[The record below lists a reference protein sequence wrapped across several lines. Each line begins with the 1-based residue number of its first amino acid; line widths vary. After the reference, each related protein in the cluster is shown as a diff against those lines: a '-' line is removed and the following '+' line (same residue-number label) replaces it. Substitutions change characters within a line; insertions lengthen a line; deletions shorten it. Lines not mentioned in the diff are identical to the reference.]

1 MFSDIF
7 IERPRLAFVV
17 AIVITLAGI
26 IAITAI
32 PIAQFPDIVPPQVTL
47 NASYP
52 GADAE
57 VVETTVAQ
65 PIEQQVNGIDNALYY
80 QSASAADGSYI
91 LTVTFGLGTDPDINT
106 VNVQNRA
113 SLATPQLPPE
123 VSRAG
128 LTIRKKSAAL
138 LQVINLYS
146 PNKTFDAIYLSNYAT
161 INLIDPLARIKGVGQ
176 ATLFG
181 PLDYSLRIWLDPD
194 RLTELNLTPNDV
206 IAAVQGQNIQ
216 AALGRVGAAPIT
228 TEQQVQINIKTKGR
242 LTQPEEFA
250 AIVLRANPDG
260 SVIRIKDVARV
271 ETSAKTQDRYSR
283 FNGAPAAAIGIYQTP
298 GSNAVE
304 VARQVRET
312 MSALEKRFPSDLS
325 STVFFD
331 STVFVTTTIS
341 EVVRTLVIAIVLVAI
356 VVFLFLGS
364 WRTTLIPLVAV
375 PVSVVGTFAVMLMI
389 GYSANTVSLLALVL
403 AIGIV
408 VDDAIVVV
416 ENVERVMEENPDL
429 PVKAACKRA
438 MAEITGPILAI
449 TLVLL
454 SVFVPVAFIPGISG
468 QLFRQFAVAVSVS
481 MLISAVNALTLSP
494 ALCSVLLKHGQKSL
508 GPMRYVLG
516 AIDWA
521 RDGYVAVVRRLVRVS
536 IVGIA
541 VVGVTLALSAWLFS
555 RTPQSFLPDE
565 DQGAIF
571 AALRL
576 PEGVSLN
583 RTEEIVKQV
592 EGIVSPIPGVQGVLS
607 VVGLNFIDYVP
618 SSNQAFFVIR
628 LKPYEV
634 RTDRAQSASAII
646 ARLRPQMA
654 AIQGA
659 VGFPFNLPPILGLGS
674 TGGFQYALEA
684 LQGQSPSDLAAA
696 LRGLVVAANGE
707 PELAGVYSTYA
718 ADTPQIYLDIDRD
731 KAQVLGV
738 KITDIFNALQST
750 LGSYYVNDFNVFG
763 RTWQVNI
770 QAETPFRDSINDIY
784 RIYVRNAQGGMVPI
798 RALADAKLVQGPQ
811 TVVRYNGFRSA
822 IVNGAPKPGYSSGQA
837 LAAMERVSAA
847 TLPSGYSFEWTG
859 TALQEK
865 AAGGRTGIV
874 LGLAI
879 LFAYLFLVALYES
892 WNIPISALLSVS
904 VAVLG
909 AIVAIKLAG
918 LSFDVYAQIG
928 LVVLIALAAKNGIL
942 IVAFAAEQRQLGK
955 DIQAAAIEGA
965 SLRFRPVMMTSFA
978 FIFGLFPLII
988 AEGAGAITRHAVGTP
1003 VFGGMIAAS
1012 VFGIFIIPLLF
1023 VTAET
1028 LRQPRAKKEPY
1039 APALPDVAS
1048 PSTDAAIG
1056 PEKQSTD
1063 GGRHD

>member
-1 MFSDIF
+1 MFSGIF
-7 IERPRLAFVV
+7 IERPRLALVI
-17 AIVITLAGI
+17 AIVITLAGV

-32 PIAQFPDIVPPQVTL
+32 PIAQFPDIVPPQVELTA
-47 NASYP
+47 NYP

-80 QSASAADGSYI
+80 QSASGADGSYI
-91 LTVTFGLGTDPDINT
+91 LTVTFALGTDPDINT

-113 SLATPQLPPE
+113 SLATPQLPAE

-138 LQVINLYS
+138 LQVLNLYS
-146 PNKTFDAIYLSNYAT
+146 PNKTYDAVYLSNYAT
-161 INLIDPLARIKGVGQ
+161 INIIDAIARIKGVGQ
-176 ATLFG
+176 IRLFG

-206 IAAVQGQNIQ
+206 IAAVQSQNVQ
-216 AALGRVGAAPIT
+216 AALGRIGAAPIT
-228 TEQQVQINIKTKGR
+228 SEQQVQLNIKTTGR

-250 AIVLRANPDG
+250 AIVLRANADG
-260 SVIRIKDVARV
+260 SLVRIKDVARV
-271 ETSAKTQDRYSR
+271 EMSAKSQDRYSR
-283 FNGAPAAAIGIYQTP
+283 FNGAPAAAMGVYQSP

-304 VARQVRET
+304 VARRVRDT
-312 MSALEKRFPSDLS
+312 MSSLATRFPSDLAY
-325 STVFFD
+325 TVFFD
-331 STVFVTTTIS
+331 STVFVTATID
-341 EVVRTLVIAIVLVAI
+341 EVVRTLVVAIILVAV
-356 VVFLFLGS
+356 VVFLFLGR

-375 PVSVVGTFAVMLMI
+375 PVSIIGTFAVMLLV
-389 GYSANTVSLLALVL
+389 GYSANTVSMLALVL

-416 ENVERVMEENPDL
+416 ENVERVMEEHPEL
-429 PVKAACKRA
+429 PVPEACKKA
-438 MAEITGPILAI
+438 MAEITGPIIAI

-468 QLFRQFAVAVSVS
+468 QLFRQFAVAVSVA
-481 MLISAVNALTLSP
+481 MLISAANALTLSP
-494 ALCSVLLKHGQKSL
+494 ALCAVLLKHGQTTR
-508 GPMRYVLG
+508 GPMRYVLRG
-516 AIDWA
+516 IDAA
-521 RDGYVAVVRRLVRVS
+521 RNGYVAAVGRLARVA
-536 IVGIA
+536 IVG
-541 VVGVTLALSAWLFS
+541 VVVVAATIALSTWLFG

-565 DQGAIF
+565 DQGALF

-583 RTEEIVKQV
+583 RTEAVVKQV
-592 EGIVSPIPGVQGVLS
+592 EDIVRPIPGVEGVLS
-607 VVGLNFIDYVP
+607 VVGLNFIDYIP
-618 SSNQAFFVIR
+618 SANQAFFVIR
-628 LKPYEV
+628 LKPFET
-634 RTDRAQSASAII
+634 RTDPAQSAAAII
-646 ARLRPQMA
+646 AKLRPQMA

-696 LRGLVVAANGE
+696 MRGLLVAANSA

-731 KAQVLGV
+731 KAQVLGIR
-738 KITDIFNALQST
+738 ITDIFNALQST
-750 LGSYYVNDFNVFG
+750 LGSFYVNDFNVFG

-770 QAETPFRDSINDIY
+770 QAETQFRDNIDDIY
-784 RIYVRNAQGGMVPI
+784 GIYVRNAQGGMVPI
-798 RALADAKLVQGPQ
+798 RALAEAKLVQGPQ
-811 TVVRYNGFRSA
+811 TIVRYNGFRGA
-822 IVNGAPKPGYSSGQA
+822 IVNGAAKPGYSSGQA

-847 TLPSGYSFEWTG
+847 TLPAGYSFEWTG

-865 AAGGRTGIV
+865 AASGRTGIV
-874 LGLAI
+874 LGLAV

-892 WNIPISALLSVS
+892 WNIPVPALLSVS
-904 VAVLG
+904 VAILG
-909 AIVAIKLAG
+909 AIVAIMWAR

-942 IVAFAAEQRQLGK
+942 IVAFAVEQRNLGK
-955 DIQAAAIEGA
+955 DIKAAAIEAAG
-965 SLRFRPVMMTSFA
+965 LRFRPVMMTSFA
-978 FIFGLFPLII
+978 FIFGLFPLVV
-988 AEGAGAITRHAVGTP
+988 AQGAGAITRHAVGTP

-1012 VFGIFIIPLLF
+1012 LFGIFIIPLLYI
-1023 VTAET
+1023 TAESV
-1028 LRQPRAKKEPY
+1028 RRRATKKEAI
-1039 APALPDVAS
+1039 APPREAES
-1048 PSTDAAIG
+1048 P
-1056 PEKQSTD
+1056 
-1063 GGRHD
+1063 

>member
-1 MFSDIF
+1 MFSGIF
-7 IERPRLAFVV
+7 IDRPRLAFVI
-17 AIVITLAGI
+17 AIVITFAGV
-26 IAITAI
+26 IAVTVI

-80 QSASAADGSYI
+80 QSASGADGSYI
-91 LTVTFGLGTDPDINT
+91 LTVTFALGTDPDINT

-113 SLATPQLPPE
+113 SLATPQLPQE

-138 LQVINLYS
+138 LQVISLYS
-146 PNKTFDAIYLSNYAT
+146 PNKAYDAVYLSNYAT
-161 INLIDPLARIKGVGQ
+161 INLVDPLARIKGVGQ

-194 RLTELNLTPNDV
+194 RLTQLSLTPNDV
-206 IAAVQGQNIQ
+206 IAAVQNQNTQ

-228 TEQQVQINIKTKGR
+228 SEQQLQINIKTKGR
-242 LTQPEEFA
+242 LTRPEEFA
-250 AIVLRANPDG
+250 AIVLRAGADG
-260 SVIRIKDVARV
+260 SVVRIGDVARV
-271 ETSAKTQDRYSR
+271 EMSAKSQERYSR

-298 GSNAVE
+298 GSNAVD

-312 MSALEKRFPSDLS
+312 MSALEKRFPADLAY
-325 STVFFD
+325 TVFWD
-331 STVFVTTTIS
+331 ATVFVTATID
-341 EVVRTLVIAIVLVAI
+341 EVVHTLAVAIVLVAL
-356 VVFLFLGS
+356 VVFLFLGR

-375 PVSVVGTFAVMLMI
+375 PVSIIGTFAVMLVI

-416 ENVERVMEENPDL
+416 ENVERVMEENPGL
-429 PVKAACKRA
+429 PVPEACKKA

-468 QLFRQFAVAVSVS
+468 QLFRQFAVAVSVA

-494 ALCSVLLKHGQKSL
+494 ALCAVLLKHGQRSS

-516 AIDWA
+516 AIDRA
-521 RDGYVAVVRRLVRVS
+521 RDGYVAVVRRLVRVA
-536 IVGIA
+536 ILG
-541 VVGVTLALSAWLFS
+541 VVVVAGTLAASAWLFS
-555 RTPQSFLPDE
+555 KTPQSFLPDE

-571 AALRL
+571 ATLRL
-576 PEGVSLN
+576 PEGASIP
-583 RTEEIVKQV
+583 RTEAVVRQV
-592 EGIVSPIPGVQGVLS
+592 EDIVRPIPGVAGVLS
-607 VVGLNFIDYVP
+607 VVGLNFIDYVASP
-618 SSNQAFFVIR
+618 NQAFFVIR
-628 LKPYEV
+628 LKPYEE
-634 RTDRAQSASAII
+634 RTDPAQSAGAII
-646 ARLRPQMA
+646 ARLRPLMA
-654 AIQGA
+654 AIPGA
-659 VGFPFNLPPILGLGS
+659 VAFPFNLPPVLGLGN

-684 LQGQSPSDLAAA
+684 LQGQSPTDVAAA
-696 LRGLVVAANGE
+696 LRGLLVAANGE

-750 LGSYYVNDFNVFG
+750 LGSFYVNDFNVFG
-763 RTWQVNI
+763 RTWQVNV
-770 QAETPFRDSINDIY
+770 QAETPFRDNIDDIY
-784 RIYVRNAQGGMVPI
+784 EIYVRNAKGGMVPI
-798 RALADAKLVQGPQ
+798 RALADATLVQGPQ
-811 TVVRYNGFRSA
+811 TIVRYNGFRGA
-822 IVNGAPKPGYSSGQA
+822 IVNGAAKPGYSSGQA
-837 LAAMERVSAA
+837 LAAMERVSAS
-847 TLPSGYSFEWTG
+847 TLPAGYGFEWTG

-865 AAGGRTGIV
+865 AASGRTGIV
-874 LGLAI
+874 LGLAV

-892 WNIPISALLSVS
+892 WNIPVPALLSVS
-904 VAVLG
+904 VAILG
-909 AIVAIKLAG
+909 AIVAIMLSR

-942 IVAFAAEQRQLGK
+942 IVAFAVEQRRLGK
-955 DIQAAAIEGA
+955 EIQAAAIEAAG
-965 SLRFRPVMMTSFA
+965 LRFRPVMMTSFA
-978 FIFGLFPLII
+978 FILGLLPLVV
-988 AEGAGAITRHAVGTP
+988 ARGAGAVTRQAVGTP

-1012 VFGIFIIPLLF
+1012 IFGIFIIPLLYM
-1023 VTAET
+1023 TAER
-1028 LRQPRAKKEPY
+1028 LRRRASVGKPGDGS
-1039 APALPDVAS
+1039 PAA
-1048 PSTDAAIG
+1048 
-1056 PEKQSTD
+1056 K
-1063 GGRHD
+1063 